1 MLDIIA
7 EQFRSTNLVLRD
19 SKVNRIFVDGGFSR
33 NAIYMN
39 LLASAFPEMEVFAA
53 SMPQATAVGAA
64 LAIHHSWNLKPVPND
79 IIELKFFSSGLH
91 PVLAS

>member
-1 MLDIIA
+1 
-7 EQFRSTNLVLRD
+7 
-19 SKVNRIFVDGGFSR
+19 
-33 NAIYMN
+33 MN
-39 LLASAFPEMEVFAA
+39 LLASVFPEMEVFAA

-64 LAIHHSWNLKPVPND
+64 LAIHNSWNSKLIPND